1 MVAVR
6 TPVRS
11 RTVRERARVSYDDRY
26 AGLLRGM
33 PAWYADAACL
43 GVDPDLFFPEKGQND
58 DDAKAVCGGC
68 DVRAECLAYAL
79 ERRNLV
85 GVWGATNANERDKR
99 RRRVA

>member
-1 MVAVR
+1 MAVVR
-6 TPVRS
+6 GPVRS
-11 RTVRERARVSYDDRY
+11 RSERERKRVSYEDRY
-26 AGLLRGM
+26 GGLLRAM
-33 PAWYADAACL
+33 PKWYADAACL
-43 GVDPDLFFPEKGQND
+43 RVDPDLFFPEKGETD
-58 DDAKAVCGGC
+58 EEAKAVCGGC